1 MVHCLIFDLDFRG
14 VNLIYNGWHGF
25 RPGFPPWFPAD
36 PACHGQT
43 ALQQWGTSQPLTNR
57 GRNCGWRAGDIGHG
71 ASFTGAAP
79 RRVPPSGGAR
89 P

>member
-1 MVHCLIFDLDFRG
+1 MIHCLTFDLDFHG

-43 ALQQWGTSQPLTNR
+43 ALQ
-57 GRNCGWRAGDIGHG
+57 
-71 ASFTGAAP
+71 
-79 RRVPPSGGAR
+79 
-89 P
+89 